1 MRRTVLGAVFALS
14 ISAVFSLGCDSGGPP
29 SDNSFTKVYT
39 KTIQPKCSTDF
50 CHYYGVS
57 MRYSACDL
65 SSKVRAYWSLVNLPT
80 MAPQCFEKGMRVV
93 PWHPESSIMYQ
104 KLLDRDPSQP
114 APPTRCGIQMPA
126 DTAFRTNGISE
137 VISAPAL
144 PADEKDR
151 IRNWIQ
157 EGAQDN

>member
-14 ISAVFSLGCDSGGPP
+14 VSAVLCFGCGSGAPP
-29 SDNSFTKVYT
+29 SANSFTEVYT
-39 KTIQPKCSTDF
+39 RTIQPKCSTDF

-80 MAPQCFEKGMRVV
+80 MAPQCREQGMRVV
-93 PWHPESSIMYQ
+93 PWHPETSIMYLNLQ
-104 KLLDRDPSQP
+104 ETPL
-114 APPTRCGIQMPA
+114 CGIRMPA
-126 DTAFRTNGISE
+126 DTAFRTNGIAELS
-137 VISAPAL
+137 SGPAL
-144 PADEKDR
+144 PAEEQQR
-151 IRNWIQ
+151 IFNWIR